1 MGRDWISQFQLDWKQ
16 LNLISSGPAPHIQEV
31 LDRHSEVFK
40 EELGHIKGAPATLL
54 IDLTQQPRFYK
65 SRPVPYTLRS
75 KVETELSRL
84 EGQGVIEPVTF
95 SDWAAPIV
103 PVVKRDGT
111 VRICSDYK
119 LAVNTVA
126 KTDSYPLPR
135 IEDILPHCQMASPS
149 LSWTSQMHICRFL
162 WLMMQKN

>member
-1 MGRDWISQFQLDWKQ
+1 M
-16 LNLISSGPAPHIQEV
+16 

-54 IDLTQQPRFYK
+54 IDPTQQPRFYK
-65 SRPVPYTLRS
+65 ACPVPYALRS
-75 KVETELSRL
+75 KVETELSWL

-95 SDWAAPIV
+95 SDWAAPIM

-111 VRICSDYK
+111 VQICGDYK

-135 IEDILPHCQMASPS
+135 IDAKKLTTINTHKGLFQYNRLPFGVASAPAIFQRTMGQPPPGPPQCVC
-149 LSWTSQMHICRFL
+149 LSG
-162 WLMMQKN
+162 